1 MHIHAFI
8 FKKYESLVLMSYDKW
23 NCFVTIKK
31 NTENVR
37 GLSILNHYTEIRI
50 IRNVKTIFRYSAV
63 LIFNTRNCFEMV
75 WEIKIVISNKY
86 VFNYIDYWQWFRNWL
101 VTEFKRRLCNQTII
115 FLYRINRIL
124 KYFKFIFSKINS
136 MNYMSIGWN
145 NQYTSTHNVAYTC
158 TTNCLELVPYLYII
172 WTFYFP
178 LYSSPIFSI

>member
-1 MHIHAFI
+1 M
-8 FKKYESLVLMSYDKW
+8 
-23 NCFVTIKK
+23 
-31 NTENVR
+31 R
-37 GLSILNHYTEIRI
+37 GLSILNHYIEIRL

-63 LIFNTRNCFEMV
+63 LIFNTRKCFEMV

-86 VFNYIDYWQWFRNWL
+86 VFNYIDYWQWFRNKL

-172 WTFYFP
+172 WTFFSPLFFSHFFP
-178 LYSSPIFSI
+178 FSW